1 MDTILKSENITKS
14 YHKTKQGKIE
24 VLKNVSLSIEPNKIT
39 VIVGASG
46 AGKSTLLHILSGLDI
61 PDSGKVIVKET
72 EISTLKDKELS
83 KFRNKNIGFIFQFHH
98 LLPEFTALEN
108 AIMPM
113 LIDGVTYSKAEKRG
127 LELLKNLGLENRI
140 DHKPAEL
147 SGGEQQRVAVARAM
161 ANNPD
166 IIFADEPTGNLDTAN
181 SEIMHQ
187 IFNDL
192 KLKEKKTL
200 LIVTHNPNLVS
211 IADTVIEMKDGIIIS
226 STNNTN

>member
-1 MDTILKSENITKS
+1 MDTILKSENIIKS

-46 AGKSTLLHILSGLDI
+46 AGKSTLLHILSGLDL

-113 LIDGVTYSKAEKRG
+113 LIDGVSYSKAEKRG